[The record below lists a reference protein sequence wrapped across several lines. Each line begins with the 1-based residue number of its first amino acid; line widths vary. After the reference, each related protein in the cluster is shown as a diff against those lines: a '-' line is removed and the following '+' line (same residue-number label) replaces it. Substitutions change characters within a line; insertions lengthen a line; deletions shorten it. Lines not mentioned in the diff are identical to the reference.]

1 MLFLIYIK
9 NCKKTILFYHY
20 GHRYFSRMHK
30 EKGSGR
36 ALGLDPFFRD
46 RLCFFVFFYF
56 LLPFYLRILILYTT
70 DFNPR
75 INKDIIIIIITIIIW
90 VHEQLKH
97 DCVIS
102 ENRTEKLGKR
112 KSWKFS
118 TFMAGFLSWNINS
131 QSDFVLTSTTFFN
144 IASYNEMYPGF
155 SDCTIWNFLFQI
167 QFYQPDGSPQQ
178 LPHQ

>member
-30 EKGSGR
+30 EKDSGR

-75 INKDIIIIIITIIIW
+75 INKDITIIITIII
-90 VHEQLKH
+90 VVYKFYLTVQRFHAKVQSSTCTTH
-97 DCVIS
+97 
-102 ENRTEKLGKR
+102 R
-112 KSWKFS
+112 KYLVESIMGILLPVNFNQWRRS
-118 TFMAGFLSWNINS
+118 TNFGCKVS
-131 QSDFVLTSTTFFN
+131 FV
-144 IASYNEMYPGF
+144 
-155 SDCTIWNFLFQI
+155 
-167 QFYQPDGSPQQ
+167 
-178 LPHQ
+178 